1 MPIIR
6 NKNTGQTIEIAEGA
20 IYPTQVYELV
30 SGGNTRDVRTPEKPF
45 IPEIK
50 EPEEPKEE
58 PATVSEPEVEPKP
71 AKQPKKKAKTT
82 KKKATSSKKKAKKT
96 K

>member
-1 MPIIR
+1 MTIMR

-50 EPEEPKEE
+50 EPEEPKVEEKPVAEPE
-58 PATVSEPEVEPKP
+58 PAE
-71 AKQPKKKAKTT
+71 QPKKKVKTT

>member
-50 EPEEPKEE
+50 EPEDPKVEEKPVAEPE
-58 PATVSEPEVEPKP
+58 PAE
-71 AKQPKKKAKTT
+71 QPKKKAKTT
-82 KKKATSSKKKAKKT
+82 KKKTTSSKKKAKNT